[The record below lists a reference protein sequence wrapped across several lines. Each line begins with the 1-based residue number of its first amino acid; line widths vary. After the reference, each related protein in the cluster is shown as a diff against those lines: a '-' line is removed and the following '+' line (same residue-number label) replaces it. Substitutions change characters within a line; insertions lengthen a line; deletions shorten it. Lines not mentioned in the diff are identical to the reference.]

1 MAFFGRR
8 MIFASVDEITRANV
22 VDVLTS
28 AMTVHCQNRAEI
40 QYLWDYYRGNQPILY
55 RIKIIRPEINNLIV
69 KNIANEIV
77 SFKTG
82 YLMGE
87 PVAYVSRGDGE
98 AVNSAINKLNEY
110 TMAEEK
116 ASKDKE
122 LADWMH
128 ICGTGF
134 RIVLPDSEEM
144 DDAPFE
150 MYTLDPRNTF
160 VIYSKSLGNKPI
172 MGVRYV
178 YDNEGKAHY
187 SCYTK
192 DRYFEIIELT
202 GIIDERPHILGGVPI
217 VEYPL
222 NLARMGAFE
231 VVISLLDAINKT
243 ESDRE
248 NGVEGFVQSL
258 MRFHNVDISSE
269 DYEKLKSE
277 GAIKYKD
284 IEPNMKATVDYITNE
299 LKQGETQTLVDDLYE
314 SVLTICGMPN
324 RNTGNGDNG
333 IAVVYRDG
341 WSAAETR
348 AKDTEMMFKKSERS
362 MLRILLN
369 IVNTYDN
376 SVSLKVNNI
385 EIRFTRRNYENIWQ
399 KAQVLDLM
407 LKNGQ
412 IDPKL
417 AFQHCGMFADPD
429 LAYTQSVEY
438 VEKMSEGVDD
448 ESDIDGRD
456 NSGTGSD
463 TPQGISSG
471 TEN

>member
-1 MAFFGRR
+1 
-8 MIFASVDEITRANV
+8 
-22 VDVLTS
+22 
-28 AMTVHCQNRAEI
+28 
-40 QYLWDYYRGNQPILY
+40 
-55 RIKIIRPEINNLIV
+55 
-69 KNIANEIV
+69 
-77 SFKTG
+77 
-82 YLMGE
+82 
-87 PVAYVSRGDGE
+87 
-98 AVNSAINKLNEY
+98 
-110 TMAEEK
+110 
-116 ASKDKE
+116 
-122 LADWMH
+122 
-128 ICGTGF
+128 
-134 RIVLPDSEEM
+134 
-144 DDAPFE
+144 
-150 MYTLDPRNTF
+150 
-160 VIYSKSLGNKPI
+160 
-172 MGVRYV
+172 
-178 YDNEGKAHY
+178 
-187 SCYTK
+187 
-192 DRYFEIIELT
+192 
-202 GIIDERPHILGGVPI
+202 
-217 VEYPL
+217 
-222 NLARMGAFE
+222 MGAFE